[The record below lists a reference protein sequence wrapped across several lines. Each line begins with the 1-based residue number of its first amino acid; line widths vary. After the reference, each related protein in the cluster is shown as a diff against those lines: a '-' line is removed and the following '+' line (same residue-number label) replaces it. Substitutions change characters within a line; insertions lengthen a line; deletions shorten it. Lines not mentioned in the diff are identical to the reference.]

1 VSGVTRRA
9 QPQAFAMRQR
19 TRGDSPATTTG
30 STGYSRLNGRYQIVS
45 LIGRG
50 GMASVYEARDEFL
63 GRDVAVKLFESPSA
77 AVEDVSSQER
87 ELQILA
93 RLNHHSLV
101 SLLDAGVHERTDPML
116 SRMFLV
122 MELVRGS
129 TLKQLIASRQLTARD
144 IGHIGTDLAEGL
156 RYIHGNGI
164 IHRDVKPAN
173 VLMVAYSTHDDE
185 RPRAK
190 LADFGI
196 ALITDTV
203 AQPARS
209 GTTTGTAAYLSPE
222 QALGETVGAPSD
234 IYSLGLVLLEC
245 FTRTIAFPGSAI
257 ESAVARLSRHPA
269 IPSTLPD
276 GWGELLAAMTARR
289 PENRPSIG
297 EVVKSLQQLAR
308 EGSARHGAVEAGIV
322 PPGEAARMAAVERF
336 EILDTPPDGA
346 FDRITGFAARLFDVP
361 IAIVSIVDHDRIWFK
376 SHHGVDTDEIGRDAG
391 LCASAVLHDKP
402 WIVTDARTDVRAM
415 ANPLVAGQ
423 MGVQFYAGV
432 PLRTSDGHNLGTLC
446 VLDFAPREMTDAD
459 TRNLEDLAA
468 MVMSELELR
477 LASRRA
483 LR

>member
-1 VSGVTRRA
+1 VTGSTTSR
-9 QPQAFAMRQR
+9 PEAFAMRQR
-19 TRGDSPATTTG
+19 TTSGSPATTTG
-30 STGYSRLNGRYQIVS
+30 SSGYSRLNGRYQIVS

-77 AVEDVSSQER
+77 ALEDVSSQER

-101 SLLDAGVHERTDPML
+101 SLLDAGVHERTDPSL

-129 TLKQLIASRQLTARD
+129 TLKQLITSRQLTGRD
-144 IGHIGTDLAEGL
+144 IAHIGTDLAEGL
-156 RYIHGNGI
+156 RYIHANGI
-164 IHRDVKPAN
+164 IHRDIKPAN
-173 VLMVAYSTHDDE
+173 VLMVAYSIAGDE

-203 AQPARS
+203 AQPSRS
-209 GTTTGTAAYLSPE
+209 ATTTGTAAYLSPE
-222 QALGETVGAPSD
+222 QALGEAVGAASD

-269 IPSTLPD
+269 IPSSLPE
-276 GWGELLAAMTARR
+276 GWPELLAAMTSRR
-289 PENRPSIG
+289 PENRPAIG
-297 EVVKSLQQLAR
+297 DVIEALQLLSRA
-308 EGSARHGAVEAGIV
+308 GSPRHGAVEAAVV
-322 PPGEAARMAAVERF
+322 PAGEAARMAAVERY

-346 FDRITGFAARLFDVP
+346 FDRITGLAARLFDVP
-361 IAIVSIVDHDRIWFK
+361 IAIVSIVDDDRIWFK
-376 SHHGVDTDEIGRDAG
+376 SHHGVDADEIGRDAG
-391 LCASAVLHDKP
+391 LCASAVLHDEP
-402 WIVTDARTDVRAM
+402 WVVTDARTDVRAM
-415 ANPLVAGQ
+415 ANPLVAGE

-432 PLRTSDGHNLGTLC
+432 PLRTADGHNLGTLC
-446 VLDFAPREMTDAD
+446 VLDYKPRGITAGE

-477 LASRRA
+477 LATRRA
-483 LR
+483 LV